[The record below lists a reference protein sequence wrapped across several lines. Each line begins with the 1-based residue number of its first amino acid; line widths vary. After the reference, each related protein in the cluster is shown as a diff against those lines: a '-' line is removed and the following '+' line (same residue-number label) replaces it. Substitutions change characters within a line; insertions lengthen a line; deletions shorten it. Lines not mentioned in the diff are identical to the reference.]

1 MTIDLTVKKIIS
13 KYNILQG
20 NLFWTDAS
28 WNSRKPG
35 LPGRAIG
42 AGQHFD
48 RKWTMDINKINNLN
62 VSFT

>member
-1 MTIDLTVKKIIS
+1 MTIDLTEKIKDQI
-13 KYNILQG
+13 YNILQG